1 MAIKKKTSKEET
13 EKKVPIQAP
22 MVTQVV
28 EVIEEEVTSPSQ
40 SVEDAI
46 AQAAKVSEEEITA
59 VAAPPEENF
68 SEVLAEES
76 GAALEDHLHMSK
88 EGGQKETVAEL
99 FKKSQTP
106 IMPEIAMHTK
116 DSSRKSLFLWAFVLI
131 LIVGL
136 IGGGLMV
143 AKNKSFSL
151 SKLTIVPSPSPTPT
165 PTPTPT
171 PMPPNRGDMTIQ
183 ILNGGG
189 VSGAASKMKKLLEDK
204 GYKVGDVSN
213 ADAYTYTKTEVH
225 VKSVKSV
232 YQKLLIDDL
241 KDTYSVATDTS
252 ALTDS
257 VSYDARVIVGT
268 Q

>member
-1 MAIKKKTSKEET
+1 MAIKKKTTKEET
-13 EKKVPIQAP
+13 EKKISTQAP

-28 EVIEEEVTSPSQ
+28 EVIEEEIASPAQ

-46 AQAAKVSEEEITA
+46 AQAAKVSEEEISA
-59 VAAPPEENF
+59 VAAPPEENL

-76 GAALEDHLHMSK
+76 GAVLEDHLNISK
-88 EGGQKETVAEL
+88 EEEQKETVAEL

-116 DSSRKSLFLWAFVLI
+116 DTSKKSLFLWALVLI
-131 LIVGL
+131 LIAGL
-136 IGGGLMV
+136 IGGGLMM
-143 AKNKSFSL
+143 AKKKSFSL
-151 SKLTIVPSPSPTPT
+151 PKLTIIPSPSPTPT

-171 PMPPNRGDMTIQ
+171 PMPPNRGDITIQ

-213 ADAYTYTKTEVH
+213 ADAYTYDKTELH
-225 VKSVKSV
+225 VKTAKSA

-241 KDTYSVATDTS
+241 KDTYSISTNTA

-257 VSYDARVIVGT
+257 VSYDGRVIVGT

>member
-1 MAIKKKTSKEET
+1 MVLKKKTTKSESEKKEET
-13 EKKVPIQAP
+13 HVP

-28 EVIEEEVTSPSQ
+28 EVVEEEITSPNQ

-46 AQAAKVSEEEITA
+46 AQAAKVSEEEISA
-59 VAAPPEENF
+59 VARAPEENL
-68 SEVLAEES
+68 SEVLVEES
-76 GAALEDHLHMSK
+76 GAALEDHLNISK
-88 EGGQKETVAEL
+88 QEDQKETVAEL

-116 DSSRKSLFLWAFVLI
+116 DTSKKSLFLWAFI
-131 LIVGL
+131 LIVIASI
-136 IGGGLMV
+136 IGGGLV
-143 AKNKSFSL
+143 IAKNKSFSL
-151 SKLTIVPSPSPTPT
+151 PKLTIVPSPSPTPT

-189 VSGAASKMKKLLEDK
+189 VPGAASKMKKLLEDK
-204 GYKVGDVSN
+204 GYKVGNVSN
-213 ADAYTYTKTEVH
+213 ADAYTYDKTEVH
-225 VKSVKSV
+225 VKSTKIA

-241 KDTYSVATDTS
+241 KDTYSISTNTA

-257 VSYDARVIVGT
+257 VPFDARVIVGT